1 VFEKRELNKAKYGL
15 STTVVAGLQL
25 PKTQTKEWLKVLT
38 LEQILR
44 NSSNFS
50 VTEKIVHLNVLKE
63 ALERKLQKVVI
74 GELKKVHDKDY
85 RDCNIIIVVK
95 ADIGGGGLGSEIFE
109 FEKAIEVKPKEKQN
123 PNRMLDEN
131 LKSLQ
136 AERLERARR
145 QAKSNSHQQ
154 EELED

>member
-1 VFEKRELNKAKYGL
+1 M
-15 STTVVAGLQL
+15 
-25 PKTQTKEWLKVLT
+25 
-38 LEQILR
+38 
-44 NSSNFS
+44 
-50 VTEKIVHLNVLKE
+50 NVLKE
-63 ALERKLQKVVI
+63 ALERKLQKIVI
-74 GELKKVHDKDY
+74 GELKKAHDKDY

-145 QAKSNSHQQ
+145 QAKSNNY
-154 EELED
+154 